1 MKSVIPLLFGTLTL
15 LPVPQPAT
23 PAPPVFF
30 VHTAAGTAIKG
41 ALTSINDKWTVIL
54 ADTPSVRIDG
64 GDFISLRRADRL
76 LPEPPS
82 EPHVIFVNGDRLTGT
97 IGNLTGEKLG
107 FTARLGKDQE
117 MTLPLSAL
125 SVLWIADPANVERP
139 DLLRRRLAVE
149 KRSHDL
155 VWLRNGDFL
164 QGSLLK
170 LEADTVVMEI
180 ERKDVK
186 VERQSVAVIALNTEL
201 ARALKPQGLHGH
213 LVLSNGTRLTLT
225 TVRADA
231 RTLSGQTVFGAKIE
245 TPLEQVVALDQREGR
260 AVYLSDLKPAAYQ
273 YTPFLPGLVFPLMND
288 ANVQGDELRLG
299 GGCYLKGLGMHSPTR
314 VSYALGGAY
323 RRFEA
328 VVGLDDR
335 TGQQGSARVRVLLD
349 GKAADLGLDQELTA
363 RAGPRTLQVNVAGGK
378 ELTLIVESG
387 RFPFVQGQVNWGDA
401 RLVKKQ

>member
-1 MKSVIPLLFGTLTL
+1 MYSYFAM
-15 LPVPQPAT
+15 LPVFLLGLLAQQPLQVT
-23 PAPPVFF
+23 PPAFIIHTVSGTPV
-30 VHTAAGTAIKG
+30 KG
-41 ALTSINDKWTVIL
+41 ALSSLNDKWTVIL
-54 ADTPSVRIDG
+54 AGTPNVRVDG
-64 GDFISLRRADRL
+64 SDFISLRRADAM
-76 LPEPPS
+76 LPTPPA

-97 IGNLTGEKLG
+97 VGDLNGEKLG
-107 FTARLGKDQE
+107 FTARLGKDHE

-125 SVLWIADPANVERP
+125 SVLWIADPANVERH

-155 VWLRNGDFL
+155 VWLRNGDLL
-164 QGSLLK
+164 QGNLLK
-170 LEADTVVMEI
+170 LEADTILMEI

-201 ARALKPQGLHGH
+201 ARALKPQGMHGC
-213 LVLSNGTRLTLT
+213 LVLTNGARLTLT

-245 TPLEQVVALDQREGR
+245 TPLDQVAALDQREGR

-288 ANVQGDELRLG
+288 ANVLGDELRLG
-299 GGCYLKGLGMHSPTR
+299 GGCYLKGLGMHSPSR

-349 GKAADLGLDQELTA
+349 GKPADLGPDQELTA
-363 RAGPRTLQVNVAGGK
+363 RTGPRTIQVNVMGVK

-401 RLVKKQ
+401 RLVK